1 MVWQMLLLHCPPE
14 TSEELGGLG
23 EVWQKGLGKPGPLC
37 IGRSSCIDASEMG
50 SAQDVKEDSSKSS
63 ILLCS
68 LNSLRDFARQLR
80 RRDEKEETMVS
91 VV

>member
-1 MVWQMLLLHCPPE
+1 MPLLHCPPE
-14 TSEELGGLG
+14 RSRELRGLG
-23 EVWQKGLGKPGPLC
+23 EVWQTGLGKPGPLC
-37 IGRSSCIDASEMG
+37 IGRSSCTDASEMG

-63 ILLCS
+63 ILLRS

-80 RRDEKEETMVS
+80 RRDEKEGTMVS

>member
-1 MVWQMLLLHCPPE
+1 MLLLHCPPE

>member
-1 MVWQMLLLHCPPE
+1 MPLLHCPPE
-14 TSEELGGLG
+14 TSGELRGLG
-23 EVWQKGLGKPGPLC
+23 EVWQTGLGKPGPLC

-68 LNSLRDFARQLR
+68 LNILRDFARQLR
-80 RRDEKEETMVS
+80 RRDEKEGTMVS

>member
-1 MVWQMLLLHCPPE
+1 MPLLHCPPE
-14 TSEELGGLG
+14 RSGELRGLG
-23 EVWQKGLGKPGPLC
+23 EVWQTGLGKPGPLC
-37 IGRSSCIDASEMG
+37 IGRLSCIDASEMG

-63 ILLCS
+63 ILLRS

-80 RRDEKEETMVS
+80 RRDEKEGTMVS

>member
-1 MVWQMLLLHCPPE
+1 MLLLHCPPE

-68 LNSLRDFARQLR
+68 LNSLQDFARQLR

>member
-1 MVWQMLLLHCPPE
+1 MLLLHCPPE

-37 IGRSSCIDASEMG
+37 IGRSSCIDASEIG

>member
-1 MVWQMLLLHCPPE
+1 MLLLHCPSE

-68 LNSLRDFARQLR
+68 LNSLQDFARQLR